1 MDRNNIIG
9 LVLMFLML
17 LVYFQFLAP
26 SPQEIAQQ
34 DNKTQTQ
41 DSTKSQESTIAA
53 LQIDTTQY
61 GNFAAALQG
70 QAQEVVLENKDL
82 QITFSNKG
90 GRISKVLLKGY
101 QTYDQKP
108 LLLFDESNS
117 QMQYEVNSAEGK
129 IDLYQLFF
137 EPKLEGNQLEFS
149 LRIGQKQIVQ
159 RYTLAPEGFLLNY
172 EVAQEGNAF
181 QNKEARFLWKAQL
194 HKTEEDMQQSR
205 IKSTINYHTEEGGF
219 DFLTEASTDPQ
230 NQSTE
235 KLQWMAFQQKFFLA
249 AFLAPEQK
257 PFPKAN
263 IGTKVPEES
272 AKVVKEYEA
281 QVSLEA
287 ATGQYQFYF
296 GPNQYRVLGEVGAP
310 DFVKNIGLGWA
321 IFGWVNRFMI
331 VPIFNFLEGFVGN
344 YGLIILLLVVLIKTL
359 LFPLVYR
366 SYTSMAKMRVL
377 KPELDAIK
385 EKNGDDMQKNQV
397 EQMELYRQVGI
408 NPLSGCVPMLLQMPI
423 LFAMFVFFPN
433 AIELR
438 QQSFLWAHDLSTY
451 DAIVRFSFDIPFYG
465 NHVSMFTLM
474 MTASTIVYTWYNNQN
489 TPNLQGPMKTMGYI
503 MPLVFLFVLNSYS
516 AGLTFY
522 YFCSNMVSIG
532 QQLLIRRFVDEDKIR
547 QKLDANRKKNKEG
560 KKSSFQQRLED
571 AMKAKAEAQKNKN
584 KA

>member
-1 MDRNNIIG
+1 MDRNNVIG
-9 LVLMFLML
+9 LVLIFLML

-26 SPQEIAQQ
+26 SPQDIAQQ
-34 DNKTQTQ
+34 DNKPKTQ
-41 DSTKSQESTIAA
+41 DSTQNQNKQIAPR
-53 LQIDTTQY
+53 IDTTQY
-61 GNFAAALQG
+61 GSFAPALQG
-70 QAQEVVLENKDL
+70 EEKEIVLENKDL

-108 LLLFDESNS
+108 LLLFEERNS
-117 QMQYEVNSAEGK
+117 QMQYQVNSAEGS

-149 LRIGQKQIVQ
+149 LAAGKKRIIQ
-159 RYTLAPEGFLLNY
+159 RYTLAPEGFLLDY

-181 QNKEARFLWKAQL
+181 QNKEASFLWKAQL
-194 HKTEEDMQQSR
+194 QKTEEDLQQSR
-205 IKSTINYHTEEGGF
+205 IKSTINYSTAEGGF

-230 NQSTE
+230 SRDTE
-235 KLQWMAFQQKFFLA
+235 KLEWMAFQQKFFLA
-249 AFLAPEQK
+249 ALLAPAQK
-257 PFPKAN
+257 PFPKATVSTSVPQEN
-263 IGTKVPEES
+263 TKI
-272 AKVVKEYEA
+272 VKEYESKIA
-281 QVSLEA
+281 LET

-296 GPNQYRVLGEVGAP
+296 GPNQYRVLSEVNAP

-321 IFGWVNRFMI
+321 IFGWVNRFLI
-331 VPIFNFLEGFVGN
+331 IPIFNFLESFIGN
-344 YGLIILLLVVLIKTL
+344 YGLIIVLLVVLIKTL

-438 QQSFLWAHDLSTY
+438 QESFLWAHDLSTY
-451 DAIVRFSFDIPFYG
+451 DAIVRFGFEIPFYG

-532 QQLLIRRFVDEDKIR
+532 QQLLIRKFVDESKIR
-547 QKLDANRKKNKEG
+547 QKLDENRKKNKEG
-560 KKSSFQQRLED
+560 KKSSFQQRLEE